1 MKIVSVV
8 GARPQFIKL
17 AIISK
22 ILRKYYNE
30 ILIHTDQHYYKEL
43 SDIFFN
49 QLGIPKPDYNL
60 GVGSG
65 SHGYQTGNMLIKIEE
80 VLIKE
85 KPDFVLI
92 YGDTNSTVSAILASS
107 KLKIPS
113 GHVEAGL
120 RNFDMSIP
128 EEINRI
134 VTDHLATL
142 LFAPTKTAVDNLGKE
157 GLFDN
162 VFLTGDVMYDML
174 LQNVEIAKA
183 KSKVLDELNLK
194 EKKYILA
201 TIHRPEN
208 TDIPHNLSNIFNAFR
223 SSEEK
228 IVIPLHPRTIKELN
242 RNSID
247 IKSSNGFI
255 ITKPKGYLDFLKL
268 LINAKKVVTDS
279 GGVQKEAY
287 LLKIP
292 CITIYNST
300 SWVETVKD
308 GWNILVEPEEKKI
321 VNAINNFNPKG
332 KQGNYFG
339 DGNASKKIVKLIG
352 KLISN
357 MV

>member
-1 MKIVSVV
+1 MKIISIV
-8 GARPQFIKL
+8 GARPQFIKS

-22 ILRKYYNE
+22 LLRKYHNE
-30 ILIHTDQHYYKEL
+30 VIIHTGQHYNKEL

-49 QLGIPKPDYNL
+49 QLKIPEPNYNL

-80 VLIKE
+80 VMIKE
-85 KPDFVLI
+85 KPDFVII

-120 RNFDMSIP
+120 RNFDLAIP

-134 VTDHLATL
+134 VTDHLATF
-142 LFAPTKTAVDNLGKE
+142 LFAPTNTAIVNLRNE
-157 GLFDN
+157 GLIDN
-162 VFLTGDVMYDML
+162 VFLTGDVMFDML
-174 LQNVEIAKA
+174 LQNIEIANE
-183 KSKVLDELNLK
+183 KSNILNELNLK
-194 EKKYILA
+194 EKEYILA

-208 TDIPHNLSNIFNAFR
+208 TDIPHNLSNIFNAFK
-223 SSEEK
+223 SSKEK
-228 IVIPLHPRTIKELN
+228 IVIPLHPRTIKELK
-242 RNSID
+242 RNSIN
-247 IKSSNGFI
+247 IKSFHNLT

-268 LINAKKVVTDS
+268 LINAKKVITDS
-279 GGVQKEAY
+279 GGIQKEAY

-292 CITIYNST
+292 CITIYDST

-308 GWNILVEPEEKKI
+308 GWNILVKAEKGEI
-321 VNAINNFNPKG
+321 VNAINSFNPNG

-339 DGNASKKIVKLIG
+339 DGNSSIKIVELIN
-352 KLISN
+352 KFLNSRI
-357 MV
+357 

>member
-1 MKIVSVV
+1 MKIISIV
-8 GARPQFIKL
+8 GARPQFIKS

-22 ILRKYYNE
+22 YLRKYHNE
-30 ILIHTDQHYYKEL
+30 IIIHTGQHYNKEL

-49 QLGIPKPDYNL
+49 QLKIPEPNYNL
-60 GVGSG
+60 GIGSG

-80 VLIKE
+80 VMIKE

-120 RNFDMSIP
+120 RNFDLAIP

-142 LFAPTKTAVDNLGKE
+142 LFAPTKTAVFNLRKE
-157 GLFDN
+157 GLVNN
-162 VFLTGDVMYDML
+162 VFLTGDVMFDML
-174 LQNVEIAKA
+174 LQNIEIAKE
-183 KSKVLDELNLK
+183 KSNILNELNLK
-194 EKKYILA
+194 EKEYILA

-223 SSEEK
+223 SSKEK
-228 IVIPLHPRTIKELN
+228 IVIPLHPRTIKESKK
-242 RNSID
+242 NSID
-247 IKSSNGFI
+247 IKSFNNLI
-255 ITKPKGYLDFLKL
+255 IIKPKGYLDFLKL
-268 LINAKKVVTDS
+268 LINAKKVITDS

-292 CITIYNST
+292 CITIYDST

-308 GWNILVEPEEKKI
+308 GWNILVKAEKGGI
-321 VNAINNFNPKG
+321 INAINSFNPNG

-339 DGNASKKIVKLIG
+339 DGNSSIEIVELIN
-352 KLISN
+352 KFLKNNI
-357 MV
+357 